1 MSDRAVS
8 PLSSGTD
15 SLLSSLVAEGLNPS
29 AANKIELAI
38 QAMIQAQV
46 EQRIQSELDKFIQE
60 EKARQDAQFDRRV
73 SHEVAQKVLEIIEQN
88 RLARHRQFGA
98 SSEAYQGTLFNEAE
112 FLADQS
118 EDEDG
123 ETPSEPTQADDTAA
137 PASRKNKSQ
146 ARGHRGPLPPE
157 LPRVEVVIDVPQ
169 DQRMDAHGQP
179 MVRIGEEVSE
189 QLDIIPMKIRVI
201 RTVRPRYAPARGDGK
216 PVIALPPLNLL
227 PRSILS
233 AGAMAMVI
241 AVKFVDG
248 LPLFRTTKVLAR
260 SGVHLPPQTLA
271 RNCIKTAQAL
281 QPLANLLRDT
291 LLEGS
296 IIHMDETHVQVLKEP
311 GREATAQSYMWVQR
325 GGPPG
330 KTVVL
335 FDYEQ
340 NRSGKTP
347 PLLLEGW
354 RGHLMTDCY
363 SGYNA
368 MSHQPGV
375 IRMACMA
382 HCRREFV
389 KADRANPSKK
399 DTPAKQ
405 AIKFFARLY
414 RIEKRVRK
422 APDAL
427 RYRVRQKLSK
437 QTLDELR
444 AWLVEMR
451 PQVTPRSQLGKALAY
466 LDNCWDRMVRY
477 IDRGDLPIDNNRLE
491 ATIRP
496 FAVARKAWLFA
507 NTPAGAKASALLYS
521 LVESAKANGKEPYAW
536 LCYVLERLPLAQTA
550 DDYEA
555 LLPWNIHDEDLAMN
569 LIARESS
576 A

>member
-1 MSDRAVS
+1 MSDRAANT
-8 PLSSGTD
+8 PSSGTD

-38 QAMIQAQV
+38 EAMIQAQV
-46 EQRIQSELDKFIQE
+46 EQRIQAEIDRKIQSELDKFIQE
-60 EKARQDAQFDRRV
+60 EKARQDAQFDQHV
-73 SHEVAQKVLEIIEQN
+73 AHEVVQKVLEIIEQN

-112 FLADQS
+112 LLTDQNP
-118 EDEDG
+118 DEDD
-123 ETPSEPTQADDTAA
+123 ESCDEQAPADDTSTK
-137 PASRKNKSQ
+137 PSRKKKSK

-157 LPRVEVVIDVPQ
+157 LPRVEVLIDVPQ
-169 DQRMDAHGQP
+169 DQRTDARGQP

-201 RTVRPRYAPARGDGK
+201 RTVRPKYAPARGDGK
-216 PVIALPPLNLL
+216 PVIAAPPANLL

-248 LPLFRTTKVLAR
+248 MPLFRIAKILAR

-281 QPLANLLRDT
+281 QPLYNLLQDT
-291 LLEGS
+291 LLDGS
-296 IIHMDETHVQVLKEP
+296 IIHMDETYVQVLKEP
-311 GREATAQSYMWVQR
+311 ERKATTKSYMWVRR

-347 PLLLEGW
+347 ALLLEGW

-363 SGYNA
+363 SGYNGVG
-368 MSHQPGV
+368 HQPGV

-389 KADRANPSKK
+389 KADRANPSRKE
-399 DTPAKQ
+399 TPAKK

-414 RIEKRVRK
+414 RIEKRVRN
-422 APDAL
+422 APDSF
-427 RYRVRQKLSK
+427 RYQVRQRLSK
-437 QTLDELR
+437 RTLDELR
-444 AWLVEMR
+444 AWLDQMR
-451 PQVTPRSQLGKALAY
+451 PLVTPKSQLGKALAY

-477 IDRGDLPIDNNRLE
+477 IDRGDLPIDNNEVHAAGGMKMVIIQIDLRVIE
-491 ATIRP
+491 KGDQIRP
-496 FAVARKAWLFA
+496 MLLHTAQHACSGCWLASCRK
-507 NTPAGAKASALLYS
+507 S
-521 LVESAKANGKEPYAW
+521 
-536 LCYVLERLPLAQTA
+536 R
-550 DDYEA
+550 
-555 LLPWNIHDEDLAMN
+555 
-569 LIARESS
+569 R
-576 A
+576 